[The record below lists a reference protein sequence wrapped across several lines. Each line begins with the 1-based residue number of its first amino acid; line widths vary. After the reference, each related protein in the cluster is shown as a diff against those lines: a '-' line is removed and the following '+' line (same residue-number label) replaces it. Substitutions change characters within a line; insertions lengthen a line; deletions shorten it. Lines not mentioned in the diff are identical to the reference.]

1 MNNQTEQKEL
11 LNLKSALE
19 MVGNEKELLIELL
32 ASFVNDTPFSTEKL
46 SLIKTNS
53 REEAAKYVHYYKGA
67 ARQIGAELLAAA
79 GQALEDVLR
88 GKKTGDIEQLTKNFK
103 DCYES
108 TQEVVNDSLSIL

>member
-1 MNNQTEQKEL
+1 MNNQTEQREL

-32 ASFVNDTPFSTEKL
+32 NAFVNDTPFSTEKL
-46 SLIKTNS
+46 SSIKESNI
-53 REEAAKYVHYYKGA
+53 EEAAKYVHYYKGA

-88 GKKTGDIEQLTKNFK
+88 GKKTGDIEQLSENFK

-108 TQEVVNDSLSIL
+108 TQEAVNDSLLIL